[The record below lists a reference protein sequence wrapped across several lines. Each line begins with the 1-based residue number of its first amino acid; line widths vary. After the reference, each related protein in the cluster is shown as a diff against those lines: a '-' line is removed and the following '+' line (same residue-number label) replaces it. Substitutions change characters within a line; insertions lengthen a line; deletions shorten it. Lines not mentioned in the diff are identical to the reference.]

1 MVAAVVA
8 EVVDIEVADLGDA
21 QAKGGGRGDDRTG
34 GGVRAGTR
42 LVDPGR
48 VDRTG
53 DALMMD
59 GTLSVTDVARGW
71 PMMRGSSRWVLS
83 PVTAVLL
90 GAALALVGNMA
101 TNVLQVSWRW
111 WPALVWTGAT
121 LLVTACLWVEV
132 ARHRASGG
140 SAPLSVTR
148 VDKIDDPIR
157 LGVHPSAAVVD
168 AYGRT
173 DRVPAFVERDRA
185 ADVRDALRAG
195 GFVLLVGDSTAGK
208 TRLAYEMMRACLPR
222 HHCVQPAGPDALPA
236 ALAAARRHRPSVLWL
251 DDLERYLGLG
261 ALTRADL
268 EGLAGPRCLVLATM
282 RAHERDDLSAR
293 HDPGRDSMDRQ
304 AARSGREVLA
314 AVRREIRLDRKW
326 SDGEL
331 GRARALAHDVR
342 IARALTGT
350 GGHGLAEVMAAGPQL
365 LTEWRDAQSAASRVP
380 RDGRTTGD
388 PRGAALVAAAVD
400 VRRAGY
406 HRPVPISVLREL
418 HTEYLRELGGAAL
431 RPHPWAEAL
440 AWATQPLHATSSLLQ
455 PAGSGCYL
463 VFDYLVDA
471 VASDGSAPPIP
482 AVTWQALADFADPA
496 DLVEVIWQASGA
508 GRVDD
513 VPVAVRRALA
523 GGQYLAAAEMAAC
536 LGEAGH
542 EARAVAL
549 FEEIIERAGNS
560 GTVPAADLF
569 YLRQLMV
576 WEIGEKIG
584 GLGDPRRALR
594 LIRELAADAEA
605 ALGADHRDT
614 LAIKLNLARQLGASG
629 EPGRALALSRAVVRQ
644 AIDHYGADDRLV
656 RLARFEEAMWTREAE
671 GAAAAIPL
679 LRRLMAQAESA
690 DSGPSLAL
698 TCAWNLGDMLIETG
712 AAGLAVPVLVKAV
725 EGRTEA
731 HGARHPRTLA
741 ARATYIRALHAAGRQ
756 EEAERDAAGLAGEL
770 RDVLGPDH
778 PMTRSLIDSLPVRP

>member
-1 MVAAVVA
+1 
-8 EVVDIEVADLGDA
+8 
-21 QAKGGGRGDDRTG
+21 
-34 GGVRAGTR
+34 
-42 LVDPGR
+42 
-48 VDRTG
+48 
-53 DALMMD
+53 MMD
-59 GTLSVTDVARGW
+59 GTLSVTNVVRGW
-71 PMMRGSSRWVLS
+71 PMMRGSSRWALS

-101 TNVLQVSWRW
+101 TNVLQVPWRW
-111 WPALVWTGAT
+111 WPALVWTGAA

-132 ARHRASGG
+132 TRHRAARGPASQLYV
-140 SAPLSVTR
+140 AR
-148 VDKIDDPIR
+148 VHRIDDPIR
-157 LGVHPSAAVVD
+157 LGVHPSAAVAD
-168 AYGRT
+168 ASGRS

-185 ADVRDALRAG
+185 TEVRAALRDG

-236 ALAAARRHRPSVLWL
+236 ALVAAQRHRPSVLWL

-261 ALTRADL
+261 GLTRADL
-268 EGLAGPRCLVLATM
+268 AGLVGPRCLVLATM

-293 HDPGRDSMDRQ
+293 HDPRRDSVDRQ

-314 AVRREIRLDRKW
+314 AVGREIRLDRRW
-326 SDGEL
+326 SESEL
-331 GRARALAHDVR
+331 DRARALAHDVR
-342 IARALTGT
+342 IARALTGA

-365 LTEWRDAQSAASRVP
+365 LTEWRDARSAASRAP
-380 RDGRTTGD
+380 RDGRSAGD

-431 RPHPWAEAL
+431 RPRSWAEAL
-440 AWATQPLHATSSLLQ
+440 AWATQPLHATSSLLH

-463 VFDYLVDA
+463 AFDYLVDA

-482 AVTWQALADFADPA
+482 AVTWRALADFADPA
-496 DLVEVIWQASGA
+496 DLVEVIWQASVA

-513 VPVAVRRALA
+513 VPGAVRRALA
-523 GGQYLAAAEMAAC
+523 AGEYLAAAEMASC

-542 EARAVAL
+542 EPRAVAL
-549 FEEIIERAGNS
+549 FEEIIERAGSS
-560 GTVPAADLF
+560 GTVPPEKLF
-569 YLRQLMV
+569 YLRKLMI
-576 WEIGEKIG
+576 WEIGEKVG

-605 ALGADHRDT
+605 ALGADHRGT
-614 LAIKLNLARQLGASG
+614 LSIKVNLARQLGASG
-629 EPGRALALSRAVVRQ
+629 EPGQALALSRAVVRR
-644 AIDHYGADDRLV
+644 AGGRYGADDRLV

-671 GAAAAIPL
+671 GTAAAIPL
-679 LRRLMAQAESA
+679 LRRLMAQAES
-690 DSGPSLAL
+690 DSSAVSLAL

-712 AAGLAVPVLVKAV
+712 AAGPAVPLLQRTV
-725 EGRTEA
+725 EGRA
-731 HGARHPRTLA
+731 QVHGVRHPRTLA
-741 ARATYIRALHAAGRQ
+741 VRATYVRALHAAGRYA
-756 EEAERDAAGLAGEL
+756 EAERHAAGLAGDL
-770 RDVLGPDH
+770 HDALGPDH
-778 PMTRSLIDSLPVRP
+778 PMTRSLTASLPARPGGSGTGAAPTASA